1 MTSPI
6 KLGPTHAMLLAA
18 GYGTRMR
25 PLTQHTPKPLL
36 PVLGRTLFDRALDRL
51 EAAGVTQVAV
61 NGHWLADTVRTACGQ
76 RAEPRLSFLHEPDL
90 LDTGGGIFRALRAG
104 ALGHGLFFA
113 INGDAL
119 WLDGPSPALS
129 RLIENFDDATDALLL
144 LHPAWADSNYDGRGD
159 FFLDPNGLLARRE
172 SHQVAPFV
180 FAGVQL
186 LHPRLFEGAPDG
198 PFSMN
203 RLWDR
208 AIAAGRA
215 RGLRHDGLWFHL
227 STPSDLDAA
236 GAYLRQY
243 R

>member
-1 MTSPI
+1 MSTQ
-6 KLGPTHAMLLAA
+6 PTHAMLLAA

-51 EAAGVTQVAV
+51 EAAGVTDVAV
-61 NGHWLADTVRTACGQ
+61 NGHWLSDTVRTACAG
-76 RAEPRLSFLHEPDL
+76 RASPRLAFLHEPDL
-90 LDTGGGIFRALRAG
+90 LETGGGILRALRDG
-104 ALGHGLFFA
+104 ALGEAPFFA

-119 WLDGPSPALS
+119 WLDGPTPALS
-129 RLIENFDDATDALLL
+129 RLAANFDPETTDALLL
-144 LHPAWADSNYDGRGD
+144 LHPAWADPNYVGQGD
-159 FFLDPNGLLARRE
+159 FLMDPNGRLVRRLR
-172 SHQVAPFV
+172 HQVAPFV
-180 FAGVQL
+180 YAGVQL
-186 LHPRLFEGAPDG
+186 LHPRLFQGAPEG

-203 RLWDR
+203 LLWDQ
-208 AIAAGRA
+208 AITAGRA

-236 GAYLRQY
+236 GAYLRQA

>member
-1 MTSPI
+1 
-6 KLGPTHAMLLAA
+6 MLLAA

-36 PVLGRTLFDRALDRL
+36 PVLGRSLFDRALDRL
-51 EAAGVTQVAV
+51 EAAAVTDVAV
-61 NGHWLADTVRTACGQ
+61 NGHWLSDTVRTACAA
-76 RAEPRLSFLHEPDL
+76 RTTPRLTFLPEPDL
-90 LDTGGGIFRALRAG
+90 LETGGGICRALRAG
-104 ALGHGLFFA
+104 ALGNAPFYA

-119 WLDGPSPALS
+119 WLDGPTPALA
-129 RLIENFDDATDALLL
+129 RLAANFDPATTDALLL
-144 LHPAWADSNYDGRGD
+144 LHPAWTVQNYTGRGD
-159 FFLDPNGLLARRE
+159 FLLDPNGLLVRRQR
-172 SHQVAPFV
+172 HQVAPFV

-186 LHPRLFEGAPDG
+186 LHPRLFQGAPEG
-198 PFSMN
+198 TFSMN
-203 RLWDR
+203 LLWDQ

-236 GAYLRQY
+236 GAYLRQA